1 MPFTINDG
9 SATDTYAN
17 ITNISKTTFQNQNV
31 TMYVKGKWLKYNG
44 INSRIF
50 CFCSNLNDANNYM
63 NICNQDNTGKNITI
77 AFVNGGTQ
85 SFSGSTGAVSMVNP
99 TDYIHTFIR
108 FNASTNKV
116 SFYFYSIANTL
127 LYNTAE
133 LNMTSSTIMN
143 NYTIFSIGREMFNTT
158 RNDNIGIG
166 EAGWYSSVLDTT
178 TMQQVVAQSPN

>member
-1 MPFTINDG
+1 
-9 SATDTYAN
+9 
-17 ITNISKTTFQNQNV
+17 
-31 TMYVKGKWLKYNG
+31 
-44 INSRIF
+44 
-50 CFCSNLNDANNYM
+50 
-63 NICNQDNTGKNITI
+63 
-77 AFVNGGTQ
+77 
-85 SFSGSTGAVSMVNP
+85 MVNP